1 MYSFYDIHLHLVM
14 NYTLHQL
21 KVFVT
26 IVKNQSVTKA
36 SEELFLSQPAVSSQ
50 LKKLQDQFDIPLTE
64 VVGRRLFITEFG
76 LEIAEVCKRI
86 LLASEEIKETLDQ
99 HKGLVSGRLKIAI
112 VSTGKYVMPYF
123 LSGFTKR
130 FPSVDVAMDVT
141 NKQLVVE
148 ALSKNETDFALVS
161 VLPDDMTLET
171 IDLMEN
177 SLYLVGNSE
186 MADKFNGKTVQPN
199 QLEDVPLIF
208 REQGSATR
216 NAMENFL
223 TKNDVRANQRYELV
237 SNEAVKQAVNA
248 GLGYSIM
255 PLIGLR
261 NVINAGEIKLIKT
274 KALPVRTKWTL
285 CYLKGKKL
293 SPAANAFLGYLKS
306 HKEQLIE
313 KHFSWVDNV

>member
-1 MYSFYDIHLHLVM
+1 M

-21 KVFVT
+21 KVFVC

-50 LKKLQDQFDIPLTE
+50 LKKLQDQFDVPLTE
-64 VVGRRLFITEFG
+64 IVGRKLFVTEFG
-76 LEIAEVCKRI
+76 KEIAEVCKRV
-86 LLASEEIKETLDQ
+86 LLASNEIKETLEQ
-99 HKGLVSGRLKIAI
+99 YKGLVSGHLKISV

-130 FPSVDVAMDVT
+130 FPSVNVAMDVT
-141 NKQLVVE
+141 NKQLVVV

-161 VLPDDMTLET
+161 VLPNDLPLES
-171 IDLMEN
+171 IDLMDNELYFFGNWEN
-177 SLYLVGNSE
+177 
-186 MADKFNGKTVQPN
+186 AQQFNGKTASSTEISE
-199 QLEDVPLIF
+199 LPLIF

-216 NAMENFL
+216 NAMEEYIL
-223 TKNDVRANQRYELV
+223 KQGIKVNQKYELV

-261 NVINAGEIKLIKT
+261 NSINAGEIKVINVKG
-274 KALPVRTKWTL
+274 LPIQTQWTL

-293 SPAANAFLGYLKS
+293 SPAAKAFISYLEA
-306 HKEQLIE
+306 HKDQIIE
-313 KHFSWVDNV
+313 KHFSWT